1 MPYIHTVT
9 DRADNFGG
17 YTDYDP
23 QWPFGFGLS
32 YTDFTY
38 DKIALNKK
46 ELTKN
51 DRLIVTVQ
59 LTNSGKRT
67 GKEVVQLYLRDE
79 YASIDPDF
87 ERLIRFKKVTLL
99 PGETKEIEFKISQ
112 KDLAFVSAEN
122 RWITEFGEFTLATG
136 NRMDQKKSVQFTLK
150 SNTANE

>member
-1 MPYIHTVT
+1 MVAI
-9 DRADNFGG
+9 
-17 YTDYDP
+17 
-23 QWPFGFGLS
+23 
-32 YTDFTY
+32 
-38 DKIALNKK
+38 
-46 ELTKN
+46 
-51 DRLIVTVQ
+51 Q

-122 RWITEFGEFTLATG
+122 KWITESGEFTLATG
-136 NRMDQKKSVQFTLK
+136 NRMDQKKSVKFTLK